1 MNYQKIYMSIVNN
14 ARADEINRICRKKTG
29 EYFEKHHI
37 KPKSIGGDNS
47 KANLVFLTPR
57 EHFICHAL
65 LIRFLSGVDLHK
77 MKWAFFRLCSCSGKN
92 NPKAY
97 GYVNAR
103 IYEHFKQ
110 GFQQGENN
118 SQYGTKWWVNQT
130 TGDTT
135 KSINS
140 PGDNWV
146 LGRSLESFHKK
157 CEYNRQRMKHINVVT
172 GKRIPHNILSG
183 DKLDERV
190 QMILSSGVDLTQM
203 GWIAQV
209 TKVTGLTRREVYK
222 AYGKSVELQEK
233 CYRRL
238 PPNEV
243 IKRRQEVIKKYIDA
257 GVQPD
262 KCGRFT
268 SNLVSETEWARR
280 KDIIISC
287 GVDLTI
293 YGWAPRVSKLTGM
306 PKYEIYQVLN
316 HYPEF
321 KKTVYLRSRTNASL
335 A

>member
-14 ARADEINRICRKKTG
+14 AHADEINRICRKKNG

-37 KPKSIGGDNS
+37 KPKSLGGDNS

-65 LIRFLSGVDLHK
+65 LMRFLSGVELHK
-77 MKWAFFRLCSCSGKN
+77 MKWAFFRLCSCSRKN

-110 GFQQGENN
+110 GFQQGKNN
-118 SQYGTKWWVNQT
+118 SQYGTKWWVNQS

-135 KSINS
+135 KSINC

-146 LGRSLESFHKK
+146 LGRSLGAIHKK
-157 CEYNRQRMKHINVVT
+157 YEQAQRRLKNINPVT
-172 GKRIPHNILSG
+172 GKRIVHNTLTF
-183 DKLDERV
+183 DKLDARV
-190 QMILSSGVDLTQM
+190 QLILSSGVDLTQM

-209 TKVTGLTRREVYK
+209 TKVTGLTRREIYM
-222 AYGKSVELQEK
+222 AYNRSSELKEK

-238 PPNEV
+238 LPNEV
-243 IKRRQEVIKKYIDA
+243 TKQRQSVIQKYIDD
-257 GVQPD
+257 GVKPD

-268 SNLVSETEWARR
+268 SQLLSDNEWNRR
-280 KDIIISC
+280 KDIITGC

-293 YGWAPRVSKLTGM
+293 YGWVPQVTEHTGM

-316 HYPEF
+316 HFPEF
-321 KKTVYLRSRTNASL
+321 KKTVYLRQRKHASL